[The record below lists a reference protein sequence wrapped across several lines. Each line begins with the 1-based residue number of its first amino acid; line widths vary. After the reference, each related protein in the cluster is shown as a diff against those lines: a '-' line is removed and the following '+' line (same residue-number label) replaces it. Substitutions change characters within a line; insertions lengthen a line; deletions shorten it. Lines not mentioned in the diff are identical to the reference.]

1 MTISRSKTKSNLRQ
15 AKRLLDRVNKYYSN
29 KLLSFIN
36 YSVQPNLP
44 SDKIV
49 ETKRKIKALEYELNK
64 SKESEIEKKYSIKY
78 HKIKFF
84 EKRKLVRLINKYKKN
99 DNVVESD
106 NVNENRIK
114 LNYVIHYPKNEKYI
128 SILNKPNNVED
139 KRNRDQKVDN
149 IKSLMNDN
157 KITTNPESEVF
168 KALTGGSKQNKK
180 PTRSSAVD
188 TYKNDK
194 DDDVDSDED
203 EDKDIENDE
212 FFE

>member
-99 DNVVESD
+99 DNVNDSD

-114 LNYVIHYPKNEKYI
+114 LNYIIHYPKNEKYI